1 MKPAPFLYARAR
13 TVDEAL
19 SLLAEHG
26 EDAKPLAGGQSLVPL
41 LNMRLARPSAL
52 VDLNRVEGLDRIAV
66 ESGAVRVGAIV
77 RQSAL
82 EASVEARAR
91 LPLVAQALPF
101 LGHFA
106 TRNRG
111 TVGGS
116 IAHADAAAELPV
128 CLACLAG
135 SVVAAGPAGRRELAA
150 DDFFLTHFTTALEP
164 AELLVETV
172 WPAARPGEGFA
183 FEELALR
190 HGDYALAMVACVV
203 RGGRARVTLGSV
215 CDRPTSLDLPLEPR
229 EAGETAAAAVDPSG
243 SIHATPEYRRR
254 LVATLVARA
263 VERAARDAERRRG

>member
-1 MKPAPFLYARAR
+1 MKPAPFAYARAR

-19 SLLAEHG
+19 SLLAAHG

-52 VDLNRVEGLDRIAV
+52 VDLNRVAGLDRIAV
-66 ESGAVRVGAIV
+66 EGGAVRVGAIV

-82 EASVEARAR
+82 EASAEARAR

-128 CLACLAG
+128 CLACLGG
-135 SVVAAGPAGRRELAA
+135 SVVVAGPGGRRELAA
-150 DDFFLTHFTTALEP
+150 EDFFVTHFTTALEP
-164 AELLVETV
+164 GELLVETV

-190 HGDYALAMVACVV
+190 HGDYALAMVACLV
-203 RGGRARVTLGSV
+203 RDGRARVTLGSV
-215 CDRPTSLDLPLEPR
+215 CDRPTSLDLPIDPG
-229 EAGETAAAAVDPSG
+229 EAGEAAAASVDPSG
-243 SIHATPEYRRR
+243 SIHATPAYRRR

-263 VERAARDAERRRG
+263 VERAASDAEARRG